1 MGASLI
7 QQCRVQDEGLR
18 VVKHFR
24 WGRKLILKIQTQYKL
39 EDFAYELP
47 EKLIAHYP
55 KKQRTD
61 SRLFCL
67 NKATGAIQHKKFKD
81 ILNFINPGDLLVLNN
96 TQVIP
101 ARLFAKKTTGG
112 KVEILIEKIVDKK
125 RISAQL
131 KSSKSL
137 KLGTILIL
145 ETGASLEITARAE
158 NIFELVFLIEPN
170 TSILELLNKI
180 GHIPLPPYIQRADE
194 LFDWERYQT
203 VFASSPGAIAAPTA
217 GLHFDEELL
226 TQLKANGVDIAY
238 ITLHVGS
245 GTFQPIRS
253 ARLEDHRMHNEQV
266 TVSETVCEQITLT
279 KQNNKRVIAVGTTVV
294 RSLETA
300 NFNSQIK
307 PFVGST
313 DLFIYPGFNFRCIDA
328 IITNFHLPH
337 STLLM
342 LVCAF
347 AGYERVMQSYYEAIK
362 QNYRFFSYGDAMW
375 IS

>member
-1 MGASLI
+1 M
-7 QQCRVQDEGLR
+7 
-18 VVKHFR
+18 
-24 WGRKLILKIQTQYKL
+24 KIQTQYKL

-55 KKQRTD
+55 TKQRTD

-67 NKATGAIQHKKFKD
+67 NKTTGVIQHKKFKD

-112 KVEILIEKIVDKK
+112 KVEILIEKILDKK
-125 RISAQL
+125 RVLAQL

-137 KLGTILIL
+137 KLGAILIL
-145 ETGASLEITARAE
+145 ETGVSLEITARSE

-217 GLHFDEELL
+217 GLHFDEDLL
-226 TQLKANGVDIAY
+226 TQLKAKGVNIAY
-238 ITLHVGS
+238 ITLHVGA

-253 ARLEDHRMHNEQV
+253 ARLEDHRMHNEHA

-300 NFNSQIK
+300 TLHSQIK
-307 PFVGST
+307 SFVGST
-313 DLFIYPGFNFRCIDA
+313 RLFIYPGFNFRCIDA

-347 AGYERVMQSYYEAIK
+347 AGYERVMESYYEAIK

>member
-1 MGASLI
+1 M
-7 QQCRVQDEGLR
+7 
-18 VVKHFR
+18 
-24 WGRKLILKIQTQYKL
+24 KIQAHYKL

-55 KKQRTD
+55 TQQRTD
-61 SRLFCL
+61 SRLLCL
-67 NKATGAIQHKKFKD
+67 NKTTGVIQHKKFKD

-101 ARLFAKKTTGG
+101 ARLYAKKATGG
-112 KVEILIEKIVDKK
+112 KVEILIEKIVEDKK
-125 RISAQL
+125 CVLAQL
-131 KSSKSL
+131 KSSKSV
-137 KLGTILIL
+137 KLGTVLIL
-145 ETGASLEITARAE
+145 ENGVSLEVTGRLDHL
-158 NIFELVFLIEPN
+158 FELIFLIEPN

-203 VFASSPGAIAAPTA
+203 VFACSPGAIAAPTA

-226 TQLKANGVDIAY
+226 TQLKAKGVNIGY
-238 ITLHVGS
+238 VTLHVGS
-245 GTFQPIRS
+245 GTFLPIRS

-266 TVSETVCEQITLT
+266 TVSAAVCEQINQA
-279 KQNNKRVIAVGTTVV
+279 KQSNKRVIAVGTTVV

-300 NFNSQIK
+300 ALNIQTK
-307 PFVGST
+307 PFIGNT

-328 IITNFHLPH
+328 IITNFHLPQ

-347 AGYERVMQSYYEAIK
+347 SGYDYTMQAYHEAIK
-362 QNYRFFSYGDAMW
+362 QGYRFFSYGDAMW
-375 IS
+375 ISSTKS

>member
-1 MGASLI
+1 M
-7 QQCRVQDEGLR
+7 
-18 VVKHFR
+18 
-24 WGRKLILKIQTQYKL
+24 KIQTQYKL

-47 EKLIAHYP
+47 EKLIAYYP
-55 KKQRTD
+55 TRQRTD

-125 RISAQL
+125 RILAQL

-217 GLHFDEELL
+217 GLHFDEDLL
-226 TQLKANGVDIAY
+226 TQLKANGVNIAY

-253 ARLEDHRMHNEQV
+253 ARLEDHRMHNEHV
-266 TVSETVCEQITLT
+266 TVSETVCEQISLT

-300 NFNSQIK
+300 ILNNQIQ

-313 DLFIYPGFNFRCIDA
+313 DLFIYPGFNFRCIDV

>member
-1 MGASLI
+1 M
-7 QQCRVQDEGLR
+7 
-18 VVKHFR
+18 
-24 WGRKLILKIQTQYKL
+24 KIQTQYKL

-55 KKQRTD
+55 TKQRTD

-145 ETGASLEITARAE
+145 ETGVSLEIIARTG

-217 GLHFDEELL
+217 GLHFDEDLL
-226 TQLKANGVDIAY
+226 TQLKARGVNIAY

-253 ARLEDHRMHNEQV
+253 ERLEDHRMHNEH
-266 TVSETVCEQITLT
+266 VSVSATACEQISLT

-300 NFNSQIK
+300 ILNSQIK

-337 STLLM
+337 STLMM

-347 AGYERVMQSYYEAIK
+347 AGYEHVMQSYYEAIK

>member
-1 MGASLI
+1 
-7 QQCRVQDEGLR
+7 
-18 VVKHFR
+18 
-24 WGRKLILKIQTQYKL
+24 LKTQIHYKL

-47 EKLIAHYP
+47 EKLIALYP
-55 KKQRTD
+55 TKQRTD
-61 SRLFCL
+61 SRLLCL
-67 NKATGAIQHKKFKD
+67 NKTTTDIQHKKFKD

-101 ARLFAKKTTGG
+101 ARLYAKKTTGG

-125 RISAQL
+125 SVLAQL
-131 KSSKSL
+131 KSSKSI

-145 ETGASLEITARAE
+145 ENGVSLEVIARTDH
-158 NIFELVFLIEPN
+158 IFELIFLIEPT

-217 GLHFDEELL
+217 GLHFDEELM
-226 TQLKANGVDIAY
+226 TQLKAKDVNIGYV
-238 ITLHVGS
+238 TLHVGS

-266 TVSETVCEQITLT
+266 TVSAAVCEQITQA

-300 NFNSQIK
+300 ALNNQIK
-307 PFVGST
+307 PFLGNT
-313 DLFIYPGFNFRCIDA
+313 DLFIYPGFNFQCIDA
-328 IITNFHLPH
+328 IITNFHLPQ

-347 AGYERVMQSYYEAIK
+347 SGYECTMQAYHEAIK

>member
-1 MGASLI
+1 M
-7 QQCRVQDEGLR
+7 
-18 VVKHFR
+18 
-24 WGRKLILKIQTQYKL
+24 QTQYKL

-55 KKQRTD
+55 TKQRTD

-67 NKATGAIQHKKFKD
+67 NKTTGFIQHKKFKD

-125 RISAQL
+125 RVLAQL

-145 ETGASLEITARAE
+145 ETGVSLEITARSE

-217 GLHFDEELL
+217 GLHFDEDLL
-226 TQLKANGVDIAY
+226 TQLKDKGVNIAY

-245 GTFQPIRS
+245 GTFQPIRC
-253 ARLEDHRMHNEQV
+253 ARLEDHRMHNEHV

-279 KQNNKRVIAVGTTVV
+279 KQNNKRVIAVGTTVA

-300 NFNSQIK
+300 TLNNQIK
-307 PFVGST
+307 SFVGST
-313 DLFIYPGFNFRCIDA
+313 RLFIYPGFNFRCIDA

-347 AGYERVMQSYYEAIK
+347 AGYERVMQSYHEAIK

-375 IS
+375 IN

>member
-1 MGASLI
+1 M
-7 QQCRVQDEGLR
+7 
-18 VVKHFR
+18 
-24 WGRKLILKIQTQYKL
+24 KIQTQYKL

-55 KKQRTD
+55 TKQRTD

-67 NKATGAIQHKKFKD
+67 NKTTGFIQHKKFKD

-125 RISAQL
+125 RVLAQL

-145 ETGASLEITARAE
+145 ETGVSLEITARSE

-217 GLHFDEELL
+217 GLHFDEDLL
-226 TQLKANGVDIAY
+226 TQLKDKGVNIAY

-245 GTFQPIRS
+245 GTFQPIRC
-253 ARLEDHRMHNEQV
+253 ARLEDHRMHNEHV

-279 KQNNKRVIAVGTTVV
+279 KQNNKRVIAVGTTVA

-300 NFNSQIK
+300 TLNNQIK
-307 PFVGST
+307 SFVGST
-313 DLFIYPGFNFRCIDA
+313 RLFIYPGFNFRCIDA

-347 AGYERVMQSYYEAIK
+347 AGYERVMQSYHEAIK

-375 IS
+375 IN

>member
-1 MGASLI
+1 M
-7 QQCRVQDEGLR
+7 
-18 VVKHFR
+18 
-24 WGRKLILKIQTQYKL
+24 KIQIHYKL

-55 KKQRTD
+55 TKQRTD
-61 SRLFCL
+61 SRLLCL
-67 NKATGAIQHKKFKD
+67 NKTTAAIQHKKFKD
-81 ILNFINPGDLLVLNN
+81 ILDFINPGDLLVLNN

-101 ARLFAKKTTGG
+101 ARLYVKKTTGG
-112 KVEILIEKIVDKK
+112 KIEILIEKIVNKK
-125 RISAQL
+125 CVLAQL
-131 KSSKSL
+131 KSSKPV

-145 ETGASLEITARAE
+145 ENGVSLEVTARSDH
-158 NIFELVFLIEPN
+158 IFELTFLIEPN
-170 TSILELLNKI
+170 PSILELLNKI

-226 TQLKANGVDIAY
+226 TQLKAKGVNIAY

-253 ARLEDHRMHNEQV
+253 TRLEDHRMHNEHV
-266 TVSETVCEQITLT
+266 TVSEAVCEQITQA
-279 KQNNKRVIAVGTTVV
+279 KQNHKRVIAVGTTVV

-300 NFNSQIK
+300 VLNNQIK
-307 PFVGST
+307 PFFGNT
-313 DLFIYPGFNFRCIDA
+313 GLFIYPGFNFSCVDA
-328 IITNFHLPH
+328 IITNFHLPQ

-347 AGYERVMQSYYEAIK
+347 SGYECTMQAYHEAIK

-375 IS
+375 ISAT

>member
-1 MGASLI
+1 
-7 QQCRVQDEGLR
+7 
-18 VVKHFR
+18 
-24 WGRKLILKIQTQYKL
+24 LKIQTQYKL

-55 KKQRTD
+55 TKQRTD

-67 NKATGAIQHKKFKD
+67 NKTTGAIQHKKFKD

-125 RISAQL
+125 RITAQL

-217 GLHFDEELL
+217 GLHFDEDLL
-226 TQLKANGVDIAY
+226 TQLKDRGVNIAY

-253 ARLEDHRMHNEQV
+253 ERLEDHRMHNEH
-266 TVSETVCEQITLT
+266 VSVPATACEQISLT

-300 NFNSQIK
+300 ILNSQIK

-347 AGYERVMQSYYEAIK
+347 AGYEHVMQSYYEAIK

>member
-1 MGASLI
+1 M
-7 QQCRVQDEGLR
+7 
-18 VVKHFR
+18 
-24 WGRKLILKIQTQYKL
+24 KIQAQYKL

-55 KKQRTD
+55 TKQRTD

-67 NKATGAIQHKKFKD
+67 NKTTDVIQHKKFKD

-112 KVEILIEKIVDKK
+112 KVEILIEKILDKK
-125 RISAQL
+125 RVLAQL
-131 KSSKSL
+131 KSSKPL

-145 ETGASLEITARAE
+145 ETGVSLEITARSE

-217 GLHFDEELL
+217 GLHFDEDLL
-226 TQLKANGVDIAY
+226 TQLKAKGVNIAY

-245 GTFQPIRS
+245 GTFQSIRS
-253 ARLEDHRMHNEQV
+253 ARLEDHRMHNEHV
-266 TVSETVCEQITLT
+266 TVSETVCEQILLT

-300 NFNSQIK
+300 TLNSQVK
-307 PFVGST
+307 SFVGST
-313 DLFIYPGFNFRCIDA
+313 RLFIYPGFNFRCIDA

>member
-1 MGASLI
+1 
-7 QQCRVQDEGLR
+7 
-18 VVKHFR
+18 
-24 WGRKLILKIQTQYKL
+24 LKIQTQYKL

-55 KKQRTD
+55 TKQRTD

-145 ETGASLEITARAE
+145 ETGVSLEIIARTG

-217 GLHFDEELL
+217 GLHFDEDLL
-226 TQLKANGVDIAY
+226 MQLKAKGVNIAY

-253 ARLEDHRMHNEQV
+253 ARLEDHRMHNEHV
-266 TVSETVCEQITLT
+266 TVSKTVCEQISLT
-279 KQNNKRVIAVGTTVV
+279 KQNNKRIIAVGTTVV

-300 NFNSQIK
+300 TLNSEIK

-313 DLFIYPGFNFRCIDA
+313 DLFIYPGFNFRCIDV
-328 IITNFHLPH
+328 IITNFHLPR

>member
-1 MGASLI
+1 M
-7 QQCRVQDEGLR
+7 
-18 VVKHFR
+18 
-24 WGRKLILKIQTQYKL
+24 KIQTQYKL

-55 KKQRTD
+55 TKQRTD

-67 NKATGAIQHKKFKD
+67 NKTTGVIQHKKFKD

-112 KVEILIEKIVDKK
+112 KVEILIEKILDKK
-125 RISAQL
+125 RVLAQL

-145 ETGASLEITARAE
+145 ETGVSLEITARSE

-217 GLHFDEELL
+217 GLHFDEDLL
-226 TQLKANGVDIAY
+226 TQLKAKGVNIAY
-238 ITLHVGS
+238 ITLHVGA

-253 ARLEDHRMHNEQV
+253 ARLEDHRMHNEHA

-300 NFNSQIK
+300 TLHSQIK
-307 PFVGST
+307 SFVGST
-313 DLFIYPGFNFRCIDA
+313 RLFIYPGFNFRCIDA

-347 AGYERVMQSYYEAIK
+347 AGYECVMQSYYEAIK